1 MTCGFENQNEY
12 MHLCGLKSSHTTRV
26 SFPESLSGLFIMV
39 YAQEIHLFNY
49 LSGSPVLSDFD
60 LSDPTRHLAGAGR
73 GA

>member
-12 MHLCGLKSSHTTRV
+12 MHLCDLKSSHTTRV
-26 SFPESLSGLFIMV
+26 SFPVSLWFVHHGLCPGNP
-39 YAQEIHLFNY
+39 LFSY